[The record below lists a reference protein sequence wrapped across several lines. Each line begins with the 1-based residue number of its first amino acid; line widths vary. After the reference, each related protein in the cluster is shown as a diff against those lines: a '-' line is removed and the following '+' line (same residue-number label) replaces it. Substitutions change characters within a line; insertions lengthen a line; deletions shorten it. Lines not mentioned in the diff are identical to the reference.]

1 MTTNYVQLPP
11 DGVGKLVRHR
21 KLTDLVINTTGYAGN
36 VPVVG
41 STITGSVTG
50 AYGNLAGVFN
60 STTINYYLTDVVG
73 TFTTADYVRTG
84 ATYYGAVTEIVANV
98 YTPGTIIT
106 DPKVPEYAVTVEK
119 ASGGRGAALVQFP
132 EFAPQ
137 FDAFGHMQV
146 SQMQPVGEYYHFAY
160 DLPGKYWTYT
170 AGSGTVVHNPQ
181 ISAMVYSTGTSAAD
195 VARRSTGQ
203 YHPYKPGV
211 SQLILTSCSCG
222 DTGVANVIR
231 EWGYFDDNNGFGFRL
246 DGTTWKVFLR
256 SDASGVPIDIE
267 VSQANWNVNT
277 LLTDA
282 TSDMIGA
289 LGGKVLDASKNNI
302 YWMDVQG
309 TAGRVRLGVT
319 TPDGRRITVHQFLWS
334 NTYPDLTKTN
344 VGAKFAGNGTVYGG
358 SIGWATVCRQLSLP
372 ITWQQRNTGSA
383 AGTTYLRVGVGVV
396 FSETADIKY
405 TGVYTHITPP
415 NPITV
420 TSSDDYQPFLSF
432 KAKSTINGPSISAT
446 AGISGSPGLIT
457 GANYTI
463 ETVGTTNFTLVG
475 AGSNN
480 PGVVFTATGTA
491 SGTGTVHQNVQNSVI
506 GIHETFDWATTGNVN
521 LHIGIFVAPSDDYL
535 QGRVWSETIDPNTML
550 YVDQTA
556 YAMPNYQFW
565 GTSAQ
570 ITANISPGL
579 TIQYEG
585 VPSYA
590 TGNLWVSGIT
600 SGPLLKEMYI
610 SQNQFFA
617 NAAWTTG
624 SVTNKS
630 KIIKQLTSTETPN
643 LTTANTAYV
652 PVAVGGR
659 SFSVTSTTGLNVG
672 QLISGTGV
680 PMGTI
685 VDSITGNVVL
695 MNGYFTSIPSGPVN
709 YNFSNVGYRGNY
721 QVTKSQTLSTINM
734 YGYYRFQPIESFIA
748 PANSEGRT
756 ALGDRIDKSFGL
768 GPNLT
773 APENAK
779 GVFIFGVKALGN
791 VYPGSYPTLMFTKFW
806 KEIR

>member
-21 KLTDLVINTTGYAGN
+21 KLTDLVINTAGYTGN

-84 ATYYGAVTEIVANV
+84 ATYYGAVTGIVANV
-98 YTPGTIIT
+98 FTSGTVIT
-106 DPKVPEYAVTVEK
+106 DPKIPEYAVTVEK

-146 SQMQPVGEYYHFAY
+146 SQMQPVGEYYHFVNDLSGAY
-160 DLPGKYWTYT
+160 YT
-170 AGSGTVVHNPQ
+170 KTVGSGTVVHNPQ

-195 VARRSTGQ
+195 VARRTTGQ

-211 SQLILTSCSCG
+211 SQLIVTTVNCSDSG
-222 DTGVANVIR
+222 AANVVR

-256 SDASGVPIDIE
+256 SDASGVPIDLE

-282 TSDMIGA
+282 TSDMVGA
-289 LGGKVLDASKNNI
+289 YGAKALDAAKNNT
-302 YWMDVQG
+302 YWMDIQG

-319 TPDGRRITVHQFLWS
+319 TPDGRRITVHQFEWS
-334 NTYPDLTKTN
+334 NSYPDLTRTN
-344 VGAKFAGNGTVYGG
+344 VGAKFAGNGVVYGG
-358 SIGWATVCRQLSLP
+358 SVAWSSVCRQLSLP
-372 ITWQQRNTGSA
+372 MTWQQRNTSTA
-383 AGTTYLRVGVGVV
+383 SGTTNMQIGVGVV

-405 TGVYTHITPP
+405 TGKYIHITPP
-415 NPITV
+415 NPITI

-432 KAKSTINGPSISAT
+432 KAKSTLPGPNMSAT
-446 AGISGSPGLIT
+446 AGIGGSPGLVA
-457 GANYTI
+457 GASYTI
-463 ETVGTTNFTLVG
+463 LTVGTTDFTLIG

-491 SGTGTVHQNVQNSVI
+491 SGTGTVYQNIQNSII

-521 LHIGIFVAPSDDYL
+521 LDIGIFVAPGEDYL
-535 QGRVWSETIDPNTML
+535 QGRIWSSTIAPDTML
-550 YVDQTA
+550 FVDQTA

-579 TIQYEG
+579 IIQYDG

-600 SGPLLKEMYI
+600 SGPLLKEMYL

-617 NAAWTTG
+617 NTAWTTG
-624 SVTNKS
+624 TVTNKS

-643 LTTANTAYV
+643 LTTGNSTYV
-652 PVAVGGR
+652 PVSLGGR
-659 SFSVTSTTGLNVG
+659 SFSVTSTTGLTPG
-672 QLISGTGV
+672 QLVSGTGV
-680 PMGTI
+680 PLGTI

-721 QVTKSQTLSTINM
+721 QVTKSQTLGTMNM
-734 YGYYRFQPIESFIA
+734 YAYYRFQSIESFIA
-748 PANSEGRT
+748 PANSSGR
-756 ALGDRIDKSFGL
+756 ASLGDRIDKSFGL

-773 APENAK
+773 VPENAK
-779 GVFIFGVKALGN
+779 GVFIFGAKALGN
-791 VYPGSYPTLMFTKFW
+791 VYAGAYPTLMYTKFY